1 MTAGTASSTQQTLL
15 LARREFL
22 QRARSKAFLVT
33 MGLIVGLILLAGP
46 LLSLLQDDP
55 DVVGIGLVGT
65 QPENIEALITQRAA
79 LVDMEV
85 TLTRYEDFAEA
96 EAALADGRVRVV
108 VVEGSELVW
117 YEDESFVTREVISD
131 AVTTARQRL
140 VIDELQLSPE
150 DIAQLTERAQFESRT
165 LVVQD
170 PEEVPR
176 QVGAFVGMMVLY
188 ITILIFGQ
196 FVAMGTVEE
205 KQNRVVEVV
214 LARVK
219 PSQVLVGKVIG
230 IGALGLVQLVVLGAA
245 ALVAASIV
253 DVEGVS
259 LTGIGI
265 EIVAGVFFWFLL
277 GYTLYAFMYAALGST
292 VSRQEDL
299 QGVLMLPVAFILPGF
314 FIAQIATE
322 NPDATFIRLASF
334 FPPWTPMV
342 MPVRAAVGSAPIWE
356 VALSVVLVILTIVLL
371 VRVGARVYTGALLRT
386 GSKVKLRDAWRTAAG

>member
-1 MTAGTASSTQQTLL
+1 VNRTQQTLL
-15 LARREFL
+15 LARREFI
-22 QRARSKAFLVT
+22 QRAKSKAFMVT
-33 MGLIVGLILLAGP
+33 MLLIVGLILAAGP
-46 LLSLLQDDP
+46 LLALLEDEP
-55 DVVGIGLVGT
+55 EPIAVGLVGL
-65 QPENIEALITQRAA
+65 QPENIESLLDQRAA
-79 LVDMEV
+79 IVDV
-85 TLTRYEDFAEA
+85 TVNVTRYDSLEQA
-96 EAALADGRVRVV
+96 EAALTSGRARVILVDGT
-108 VVEGSELVW
+108 ELVW
-117 YEDESFVTREVISD
+117 LEDESFVTRQVLSD
-131 AVTTARQRL
+131 AITAAQQRAL
-140 VIDELQLSPE
+140 IDELNLSAEDVAGLIERVQL
-150 DIAQLTERAQFESRT
+150 ESRT
-165 LVVQD
+165 LVTPD

-214 LARVK
+214 LARVR
-219 PSQVLVGKVIG
+219 PSQILVGKVIG
-230 IGALGLVQLVVLGAA
+230 IGTLGLVQLLVLAAA

-259 LTGIGI
+259 LTGIGV
-265 EIVAGVFFWFLL
+265 EIVLGVLFWFLL

-322 NPDATFIRLASF
+322 NPDVTFIRLASF

-342 MPVRAAVGSAPIWE
+342 MPVRAAVGSAPAWE
-356 VALSVVLVILTIVLL
+356 VAVSIVLVLLTIVLL
-371 VRVGARVYTGALLRT
+371 VRLGARVYTGALLRT
-386 GSKVKLRDAWRTAAG
+386 GGKVKLREAWRSAGA

>member
-1 MTAGTASSTQQTLL
+1 MSRIQQTLL
-15 LARREFL
+15 LARREFV
-22 QRARSKAFLVT
+22 QRARSKAFIVT
-33 MGLIVGLILLAGP
+33 MVLIVGLILAAGP
-46 LLSLLQDDP
+46 LLALLEDDP
-55 DVVGIGLVGT
+55 EPIAVGLVGS
-65 QPENIEALITQRAA
+65 QPENIESLLTQRAA
-79 LVDMEV
+79 IADVEVTITRYDSIEQAETALTSGVARVVLVDG
-85 TLTRYEDFAEA
+85 T
-96 EAALADGRVRVV
+96 
-108 VVEGSELVW
+108 ELVW
-117 YEDESFVTREVISD
+117 FEDESFFTRQVLSD
-131 AVTTARQRL
+131 AVTTARQRAL
-140 VIDELQLSPE
+140 ITELNLSAE
-150 DIAQLTERAQFESRT
+150 EVAGLTERIQLQSRT
-165 LVVQD
+165 LVVPD
-170 PEEVPR
+170 PEEAPR

-214 LARVK
+214 LARVR

-230 IGALGLVQLVVLGAA
+230 IGALGLVQLLVLAGA

-259 LTGIGI
+259 LTGIGV
-265 EIVAGVFFWFLL
+265 EIVGGVLFWFLL

-322 NPDATFIRLASF
+322 NPDVTFIRLASF

-342 MPVRAAVGSAPIWE
+342 MPVRAAVGSAPAWE
-356 VALSVVLVILTIVLL
+356 VGLSIVLVVFTIVLL

-386 GSKVKLRDAWRTAAG
+386 GGKVKLRDAWRSVET